1 MTKPEVKN
9 GSLHLHLHHHTAR
22 VAGRPRWTLVCC
34 RGKNKMTKHVEI
46 MTDMA
51 DLFVDYLL
59 KCINENT
66 KENPRTFLSSL

>member
-1 MTKPEVKN
+1 
-9 GSLHLHLHHHTAR
+9 
-22 VAGRPRWTLVCC
+22 
-34 RGKNKMTKHVEI
+34 MTKHVEI